1 MRAKSLSVFC
11 LFLAGTAQASF
22 ISVPGGRNAA
32 FETACFVRTVTNRA
46 AVVRAVWRTTGL
58 GVYEAF
64 VNGARSGTDVLKP
77 GFTSRT
83 KCRQVTTEDVTALVK
98 REAGAVNVLSAWV
111 TSGWWRDAI
120 MATQDRTSAFWGEL
134 ELAFADGSSATVVTD
149 AAWRAA
155 YAGPVTEASIYT
167 GEDYDARADVAWM
180 TTGAVSW
187 PAAVTNGEFRGE
199 LRPMGK
205 ARVVAREDLA
215 LAPQR
220 AYVWLGTQH
229 EATDRFGA
237 VFVRRECADGEA
249 VWLKGSPAMRE
260 TLVVD
265 FGQNHAGV
273 PEFEFEAERGVTLTC
288 LPGEML
294 NDGEGI
300 RSRGNDGP
308 GGSVYRAN
316 VCRQGGGRI
325 AEIRYRFAG
334 GGVETYRPRF
344 SFFGYRYLQLSATGP
359 VKIRRVRSIP
369 LSSIAQ
375 ADETLTIETGNPAV
389 NRLVR
394 NARWGMLSN
403 YLSVPTDCPQRN
415 ERLGWTADTQ
425 VFSGAGAY
433 LADTCGF
440 LRKWMRDV
448 ADSQRKDGAIP
459 SVAPEGMGGGS
470 TGRVGWG
477 DAAVIVPYRMWRHFG
492 RTAIVEESW
501 PMMERYLQ
509 WVSARE
515 YRTFENEGQFADWLS
530 FEDYM
535 TIDLPADWMN
545 QPEIKAN
552 VFAYWNYLG
561 GCYWLWDARMMREMA
576 AAIGKDAA
584 KYAAEETRA
593 LAYLRGNFLADGDL
607 LPFMRKMQTP
617 QLFAMKLGLF
627 ADAAKRRNCR
637 DRLLRNFADNGN
649 RLKTGFLGTSIL
661 LETLSEEMDAP
672 EMAYS
677 LLLQRDFPGWL
688 YSVDQGAT
696 TIWERWNSY
705 TREQGFGPVGMNS
718 FNHYAYG
725 AVVEWIASTVAGF
738 RRDPERPGKFLVKP
752 VKDRRLGWVKATY
765 RTPSGEVLVSEWR
778 EPAR

>member
-1 MRAKSLSVFC
+1 MYMKSLSVFL
-11 LFLAGTAQASF
+11 LFLAGTAQAEF

-32 FETACFVRTVTNRA
+32 FETACFVKTVTNRA

-64 VNGARSGTDVLKP
+64 VNGERSGTDVLKP

-111 TSGWWRDAI
+111 TSGWWRDTI

-134 ELAFADGSSATVVTD
+134 EFAFADGSSALVATD
-149 AAWRAA
+149 ASWLAA

-180 TTGAVSW
+180 ATGAVDW
-187 PAAVTNGEFRGE
+187 PAAVTNDEFRGE

-220 AYVWLGTQH
+220 AYVWLGTRR
-229 EATDRFGA
+229 EATGRFGEA
-237 VFVRRECADGEA
+237 FVRREYADGE
-249 VWLKGSPAMRE
+249 VIELKGGQPMRE
-260 TLVVD
+260 ALVVD

-273 PEFEFEAERGVTLTC
+273 PEFAFEAERGVTITC

-294 NDGEGI
+294 NDGEGV

-316 VCRQGGGRI
+316 VCRLGGGRI
-325 AEIRYRFAG
+325 AEICYRFAG

-344 SFFGYRYLQLSATGP
+344 SFFGYRYLQLSATGT
-359 VKIRRVRSIP
+359 VKIRRIRSIP
-369 LSSIAQ
+369 LSSIAKE
-375 ADETLTIETGNPAV
+375 DETFEIETGNPAV
-389 NRLVR
+389 NRLVQ
-394 NARWGMLSN
+394 NARWWMLSN

-425 VFSGAGAY
+425 VFAGAGAY

-440 LRKWMRDV
+440 LGKWMRDV
-448 ADSQRKDGAIP
+448 ADSQRADGAVP
-459 SVAPEGMGGGS
+459 AVAPEGMGGGAF
-470 TGRVGWG
+470 GRVGWG

-492 RTAIVEESW
+492 RTEIVEESW
-501 PMMERYLQ
+501 PTMERYLA
-509 WVSARE
+509 WVSSRE
-515 YRTFENEGQFADWLS
+515 YRTFEHEGQFADWLS

-535 TIDLPADWMN
+535 TLDLPPGWAKD
-545 QPEIKAN
+545 PGLKAK

-576 AAIGKDAA
+576 AATGRDAA
-584 KYAAEETRA
+584 KYAAEERRA
-593 LAYLRGNFLADGDL
+593 LAYVRGEFMADGDL
-607 LPFMRKMQTP
+607 PPFMRSMQTP
-617 QLFAMKLGLF
+617 QLFALKLGLF
-627 ADAAKRRNCR
+627 ADDAKRRCCR
-637 DRLLRNFADNGN
+637 DRLLGNLADNGN

-661 LETLSEEMDAP
+661 LETLSEEMAAP
-672 EMAYS
+672 EMAYN
-677 LLLQRDFPGWL
+677 LLLQRDFPSWL

-696 TIWERWNSY
+696 TIWERWDSY
-705 TREQGFGPVGMNS
+705 TKDRGFGLVGMNS

-738 RRDPERPGKFLVKP
+738 RRDPEHPGKFLVRP
-752 VKDRRLGWVKATY
+752 VKDSRLGWVKAKY
-765 RTPSGEVLVSEWR
+765 RTPSGEVLTSEWGA
-778 EPAR
+778 PSP